1 MTGSGTSVRAVVAVE
16 NRMFRA
22 LAVLRVVVLVNAVGL
37 IAYRNNYD
45 HPVAGWCC
53 VAVMIGWTA
62 YAIVTYAKPAR
73 RTVRLTVADL
83 GIAVG
88 LLVATPYV
96 KGEWFNATIPGFW
109 IMGALLAWAVRYGWR
124 GGLVAAVVLGGTD
137 RLIRSDFDQ
146 GNYGYV
152 FLIVLGGPI
161 VGYLVESLQQMAA
174 ERDLAEREAAA
185 ATERARLARVV
196 HDGVLQV
203 LALVQRRGSELGG
216 EAAELGRLAGE
227 QEQALRSLIR
237 TQDRVTA
244 ADRSGGQDLAAAL
257 GELAPRPG
265 VEVALP
271 GGPVDLPAPVVAEL
285 VAVVGACLD
294 NVTRHVGDG
303 SPAWVLLE
311 DLGDRVAVSVRDEG
325 GGIPAGRLDAAR
337 AEGRLGVSESIE
349 GRIRDLGGTATL
361 STGEFGTEWELV
373 VPRTAEPS

>member
-1 MTGSGTSVRAVVAVE
+1 M
-16 NRMFRA
+16 
-22 LAVLRVVVLVNAVGL
+22 
-37 IAYRNNYD
+37 
-45 HPVAGWCC
+45 
-53 VAVMIGWTA
+53 
-62 YAIVTYAKPAR
+62 
-73 RTVRLTVADL
+73 VADL

-88 LLVATPYV
+88 LLVATPFV

-124 GGLVAAVVLGGTD
+124 GGLVASVVLGGTD
-137 RLIRSDFDQ
+137 RLIRADFDQ

-349 GRIRDLGGTATL
+349 GRVRDLGGTATL

-373 VPRTAEPS
+373 VPRTPERP